1 MDKLSA
7 MEAFIR
13 VVEAGSFSAVA
24 RELGSTQSAVSK
36 QVAALEAHLGVQ
48 LLSRT
53 TRSTAI
59 TDEGRAYYE
68 QVQRILADVREA
80 EGSLRKGARAVQGRL
95 RVGAAAGFGRFVLF
109 PVIDAFMKKYPG
121 IEIDLQLSDSFVD
134 VVAQGLDVVVRV
146 GELSDSSLLA
156 QRLGETHRSVIASR
170 ELAAQLNKK
179 RRLPQAP
186 SDLAQH
192 DCIIYTGLSTP
203 STWVFDALEGKPSKG
218 NERIKVS
225 GKLHTNSTEIVR
237 EAILAGLGIG
247 FTPNWFF
254 TQELAQGEVI
264 RLLPQFSPHP
274 LPINALYP
282 ASRKHSAKVAAFI
295 QFARGQLAL

>member
-1 MDKLSA
+1 
-7 MEAFIR
+7 
-13 VVEAGSFSAVA
+13 
-24 RELGSTQSAVSK
+24 
-36 QVAALEAHLGVQ
+36 
-48 LLSRT
+48 
-53 TRSTAI
+53 
-59 TDEGRAYYE
+59 
-68 QVQRILADVREA
+68 VQRIVADVREA

-203 STWVFDALEGKPSKG
+203 STWVFDAIGGKAS
-218 NERIKVS
+218 ERIKVS

-295 QFARGQLAL
+295 QFTKQQLESL

>member
-68 QVQRILADVREA
+68 QVQRIVADVREA

-156 QRLGETHRSVIASR
+156 QRLGATHRSVIASR

-179 RRLPQAP
+179 RRLPKAP
-186 SDLAQH
+186 GDLAQH
-192 DCIIYTGLSTP
+192 NCIIYTGLSTP
-203 STWVFDALEGKPSKG
+203 STWVFDVIGGKAS
-218 NERIKVS
+218 ERIKVS

-295 QFARGQLAL
+295 QFTKQQLESL

>member
-68 QVQRILADVREA
+68 QVQRIVADVREA

-134 VVAQGLDVVVRV
+134 MVAQGLDVVVRV

-156 QRLGETHRSVIASR
+156 QRLGATHRSVIASR

-179 RRLPQAP
+179 RRLPKAP
-186 SDLAQH
+186 GDLAQH
-192 DCIIYTGLSTP
+192 NCIIYTGLSTP
-203 STWVFDALEGKPSKG
+203 STWVFDAIGGKAS
-218 NERIKVS
+218 ERIKVS

-274 LPINALYP
+274 LPINALYS

-295 QFARGQLAL
+295 QFAKAQLTL